1 MGPSEDESAE
11 DVFAERLRE
20 AILQAH
26 EDGVEVEGGWPVLND
41 DPDLPDWDVVI
52 VGMAKPDQ

>member
-1 MGPSEDESAE
+1 MVAHDEESAE

-26 EDGVEVEGGWPVLND
+26 EDGVEVEGGWPVLNE
-41 DPDLPDWDVVI
+41 DPSLPDWDVVI
-52 VGMAKPDQ
+52 VGMAKPER